1 MIQLKNILVAT
12 DFSEPSQVALEY
24 GRNLAR
30 SYAATLHVL
39 HVVEDVTMR
48 YSAEVAFAIPD
59 ILNDMER
66 RAARELDATITADDA
81 RTLDVKK
88 AIHIS
93 IGAATGITEY
103 AKANAIDV
111 IVVGTHGRGAIQHLV
126 MGSVAERVVRTAP
139 CPVLTVREHERD
151 FIKPDAMCAVGAA
164 S

>member
-12 DFSEPSQVALEY
+12 DFSEPSQVALDY

-88 AIHIS
+88 AIHIA
-93 IGAATGITEY
+93 IGAATG
-103 AKANAIDV
+103 
-111 IVVGTHGRGAIQHLV
+111 
-126 MGSVAERVVRTAP
+126 
-139 CPVLTVREHERD
+139 
-151 FIKPDAMCAVGAA
+151 
-164 S
+164 

>member
-30 SYAATLHVL
+30 SYGATLHVL

-66 RAARELDATITADDA
+66 RATRELNATITADDK
-81 RTLDVKK
+81 RTIDVKQ
-88 AIHIS
+88 ATRIS
-93 IGAATGITEY
+93 VGAATGITAY
-103 AKANAIDV
+103 AKENAIDV
-111 IVVGTHGRGAIQHLV
+111 IVVGTHGRGVIQHLM

-139 CPVLTVREHERD
+139 CPVLTVRTHERD
-151 FIKPDAMCAVGAA
+151 FITEDAMCAVGAK